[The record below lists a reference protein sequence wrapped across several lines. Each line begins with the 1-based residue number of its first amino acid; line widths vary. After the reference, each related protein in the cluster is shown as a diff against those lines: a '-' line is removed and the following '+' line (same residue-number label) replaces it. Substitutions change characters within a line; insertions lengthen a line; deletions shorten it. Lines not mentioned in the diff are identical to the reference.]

1 MAVGASLTFFSAA
14 GATYRAVWISLT
26 AVGLANPGSG
36 EEKPRCLN
44 CERQG
49 EACDYSI
56 RLNWGGRTRNKDEDN
71 ATEVPGV
78 GVITGFQQAQF
89 ITTAPKQR
97 KTSGGSA
104 DVSQVQ
110 PASKQ
115 TGQSAP
121 ISAPPQA
128 LGNGTMID
136 PNLIEMGA
144 KYGGGRVLPNG
155 TPTSDPYSRP
165 PLQKTMPGTAGP
177 PPMVSDARPSTL
189 VSRAS
194 LDYPSPTTTATDP
207 SMATEAPGPNPST
220 PGSAP
225 MLPPL
230 RGAPSGVVTTHL
242 FRGNGDIGLSAE
254 HQSKRMKRST
264 SNDAISQSQVSMAT
278 KYEIESSASVFS
290 SDVQSPGQSMLTP
303 YSPYGS
309 LVGTPLTPGSSTASD
324 DHALK
329 MGSRNNSYHGP
340 ADFRRLSVNSLLS
353 GPPGTG
359 DSILKLADLA
369 TQGPFPDDPE
379 GSITY
384 GFDEGNP
391 DVDMPHN
398 DDKNA
403 VCLHSPTLSA
413 RSRSFP
419 TINSNGEEAA
429 LPENDSHP
437 QPKEVTFARRGY
449 YANPVP
455 IRIPKSLEPLPAQLL
470 DNPMNLLY
478 FHHFL
483 NHTARILVPHD
494 CQANPFRNILPNMAL
509 KNPNLLNLLLA
520 YAASHRA
527 RLLGH
532 REPTTRIAFWVQDV
546 FTNLRY
552 GLDDHSET
560 AINANLA
567 TAIMLASLEIM
578 SPTCFDVHITWLVH
592 LQIARSLIL
601 ARGGPRHIHR
611 KDTETFFLSRW
622 YAYID
627 ITGALSG
634 RKNNIPLEAKTWS
647 YDYELPGD
655 DQQIDCLMGFT
666 FRVMGLLAHVA
677 ELSRKCD
684 NDRIDENGSIK
695 HDWTP
700 PFEIVAAAEKL
711 ERELNKGR
719 ECVISECKHGAPPLP
734 LRATNLEVEIRDE
747 RDPEQDSLEAQAT
760 NEAFHLCGLI
770 HLYRRV
776 LGRPCADPVVQA
788 GVSGIVS
795 ALCKVRRG
803 SSAEASLLLPTFTAG
818 CDALDADHRQK
829 ILERVRSVEGFG
841 MTHWKRA
848 RKIMQQ
854 SWETS
859 RPWFT
864 LVNGEYFG

>member
-1 MAVGASLTFFSAA
+1 MP
-14 GATYRAVWISLT
+14 RPKK
-26 AVGLANPGSG
+26 ANAPEPKRRSRNGCWPCKSRKVKCG

-56 RLNWGGRTRNKDEDN
+56 RLNWGGRSKNKDEDKL
-71 ATEVPGV
+71 TQVPGV

-97 KTSGGSA
+97 KTSVSSADSQHALPSNQQVGYGPPLSGPMQAMGSA
-104 DVSQVQ
+104 GV
-110 PASKQ
+110 
-115 TGQSAP
+115 
-121 ISAPPQA
+121 
-128 LGNGTMID
+128 ID
-136 PNLIEMGA
+136 PHLVNICENH
-144 KYGGGRVLPNG
+144 GGGRILPNEA
-155 TPTSDPYSRP
+155 PTSDPQSRLP
-165 PLQKTMPGTAGP
+165 FPNTTSISGGVLPIAPDGRTNGQ
-177 PPMVSDARPSTL
+177 L
-189 VSRAS
+189 SRS
-194 LDYPSPTTTATDP
+194 SSDYPSPSTP
-207 SMATEAPGPNPST
+207 ATEGTIMTDTAGSNQPVPGN
-220 PGSAP
+220 GP

-230 RGAPSGVVTTHL
+230 RGAPSNATPTHV
-242 FRGNGDIGLSAE
+242 FKGNGDIGLSAE
-254 HQSKRMKRST
+254 HRSKRMKMST
-264 SNDAISQSQVSMAT
+264 GNDVFPQHQGPSST
-278 KYEIESSASVFS
+278 KYEAESSASVLS
-290 SDVQSPGQSMLTP
+290 SDMQSPGQSMLTP

-324 DHALK
+324 DNGLK
-329 MGSRNNSYHGP
+329 LGSRNNSYQGP
-340 ADFRRLSVNSLLS
+340 PDFRRLSVNSLLS

-359 DSILKLADLA
+359 DNLVNLNNLTS
-369 TQGPFPDDPE
+369 QGPFTDDPD
-379 GSITY
+379 GFTTY
-384 GFDEGNP
+384 GFDEGHP
-391 DVDMPHN
+391 DMDIPHN
-398 DDKNA
+398 DDKSA
-403 VCLHSPTLSA
+403 LGLRSPTTSS

-419 TINSNGEEAA
+419 SLHSNDEEAGTTESSN
-429 LPENDSHP
+429 PP
-437 QPKEVTFARRGY
+437 PKQVAFARRGY
-449 YANPVP
+449 YAQPVP
-455 IRIPKSLEPLPAQLL
+455 IRIPRSLEPLPPQLV
-470 DNPMNLLY
+470 DNQMNLLY
-478 FHHFL
+478 FYHFL

-494 CQANPFRNILPNMAL
+494 CQANPFRNILPPMAI

-520 YAASHRA
+520 YSASHRA

-546 FTNLRY
+546 FKNLRH
-552 GLDDHSET
+552 GLDDHSEE

-578 SPTCFDVHITWLVH
+578 SPNCFDVHITWLVH
-592 LQIARSLIL
+592 LGIARSLIL

-684 NDRIDENGSIK
+684 NDRIDENGEIK
-695 HDWTP
+695 SDWIP
-700 PFEIVAAAEKL
+700 SFEIVAAAEKL

-734 LRATNLEVEIRDE
+734 LRATNLEVEVRDE

-776 LGRPCADPVVQA
+776 LGRPRADPVVQA

-795 ALCKVRRG
+795 ALYKVRRG
-803 SSAEASLLLPTFTAG
+803 SSAEASLLLPTFSAG
-818 CDALDADHRQK
+818 CDALDEDHRHK

-841 MTHWKRA
+841 MTHWHRA

-854 SWETS
+854 SWETG

-864 LVNGEYFG
+864 LVDGEYFG

>member
-1 MAVGASLTFFSAA
+1 M
-14 GATYRAVWISLT
+14 
-26 AVGLANPGSG
+26 
-36 EEKPRCLN
+36 
-44 CERQG
+44 
-49 EACDYSI
+49 
-56 RLNWGGRTRNKDEDN
+56 
-71 ATEVPGV
+71 

-97 KTSGGSA
+97 ETSGSSA
-104 DVSQVQ
+104 DSSFTPSTDHQSDHVAPM
-110 PASKQ
+110 PALMQ
-115 TGQSAP
+115 T
-121 ISAPPQA
+121 I
-128 LGNGTMID
+128 GNGTVID
-136 PNLIEMGA
+136 PHLVSMGE
-144 KYGGGRVLPNG
+144 KGGSTRTLPHG
-155 TPTSDPYSRP
+155 APTSDPQSRP
-165 PLQKTMPGTAGP
+165 SFSKTTSSSIAALPIA
-177 PPMVSDARPSTL
+177 SDTRTNTHM
-189 VSRAS
+189 SRTS
-194 LDYPSPTTTATDP
+194 LDYPSP
-207 SMATEAPGPNPST
+207 ST
-220 PGSAP
+220 PAADLALTTETSGANQPVSGAAP

-230 RGAPSGVVTTHL
+230 RGAPSSAISTQVFH
-242 FRGNGDIGLSAE
+242 GNGDTGFSTE
-254 HQSKRMKRST
+254 HRSKRMRMST
-264 SNDAISQSQVSMAT
+264 GSDLVAQPPGPAAT
-278 KYEIESSASVFS
+278 KFEPESSASVFS

-303 YSPYGS
+303 YSPYSS

-324 DHALK
+324 DNALK

-340 ADFRRLSVNSLLS
+340 PDFRRLSVNSLLS

-359 DSILKLADLA
+359 DNLVNLTNLSN
-369 TQGPFPDDPE
+369 QGPFTDEAD
-379 GSITY
+379 GSVMY
-384 GFDEGNP
+384 GFDEGHR
-391 DVDMPHN
+391 DIDMPHN

-403 VCLHSPTLSA
+403 VGLHSPTTST

-419 TINSNGEEAA
+419 SLHPNDEDTEATENSHI
-429 LPENDSHP
+429 L
-437 QPKEVTFARRGY
+437 QTKVTFARKGY

-455 IRIPKSLEPLPAQLL
+455 IRIPKSLEPLPSQLL

-494 CQANPFRNILPNMAL
+494 CQANPFRNILPHSKLMATVSQL
-509 KNPNLLNLLLA
+509 FVANKDIVAIQNPNLLNLLLA

-527 RLLGH
+527 RLLLH
-532 REPTTRIAFWVQDV
+532 PEPFTRIAFWVQDV
-546 FTNLRY
+546 FTNLRL
-552 GLDDHSET
+552 GLDDHSEQ
-560 AINANLA
+560 AVNANLA

-578 SPTCFDVHITWLVH
+578 SPHCFDVHITWLTH
-592 LQIARSLIL
+592 LSIARSLIL

-622 YAYID
+622 YAYTD

-684 NDRIDENGSIK
+684 NDRIDEDGNIK
-695 HDWTP
+695 PDWIP
-700 PFEIVAAAEKL
+700 SFEIRAAAEKL

-734 LRATNLEVEIRDE
+734 LRATNLEVEVTDE
-747 RDPEQDSLEAQAT
+747 RDPEQDSLEAKAT

-795 ALCKVRRG
+795 ALYKVRRG

-818 CDALDADHRQK
+818 CDALDNDHRQK
-829 ILERVRSVEGFG
+829 IMERVRSVEGFG
-841 MTHWKRA
+841 MTHVSGPHFCTKA
-848 RKIMQQ
+848 RLKC
-854 SWETS
+854 
-859 RPWFT
+859 
-864 LVNGEYFG
+864 